1 MSHRRFKGKN
11 ESGTCRFGMLEPSMG
26 RCNVAGLIPNGN
38 EEQLQLTLYVPF
50 GEERELCG
58 IRLSCRCDEFT
69 ERE

>member
-1 MSHRRFKGKN
+1 
-11 ESGTCRFGMLEPSMG
+11 MG